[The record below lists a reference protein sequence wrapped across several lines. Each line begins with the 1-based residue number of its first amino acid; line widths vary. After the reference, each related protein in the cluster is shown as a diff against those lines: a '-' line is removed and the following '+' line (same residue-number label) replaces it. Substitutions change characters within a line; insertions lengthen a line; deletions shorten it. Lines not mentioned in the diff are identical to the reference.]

1 VPGVEI
7 GIAMAGVR
15 KANRRD
21 LTVITLGEGAAVAGV
36 FTQNRFCAAPVLV
49 CREHLASS
57 GALRALVINAG
68 NANAG
73 TGARGLADA
82 RATCEAVAE
91 MVAHPEVEHRIR
103 LEIPHVDGHAVPA
116 EILMLPTIVDGDFVL
131 YESNA
136 IVEYLDEA
144 HAGRGLALFPGDAR
158 KRATVRRIVSEVD
171 SYTTEAVDQVVERLL
186 GVKPEERDAGKLDE
200 ARRAAA
206 EEFAFVARY
215 LAGDFLVGP
224 LSAADFALYPAVA
237 FMDRCHQRE
246 PSFDAASLM
255 PPALAAWK
263 KRIEALPYLDATRP
277 PHWRA

>member
-1 VPGVEI
+1 
-7 GIAMAGVR
+7 MS
-15 KANRRD
+15 
-21 LTVITLGEGAAVAGV
+21 ITLYYGSGSPYAWRVQLALEAKGLPYERKVLSFAARDTRKPEFVAL
-36 FTQNRFCAAPVLV
+36 NPR
-49 CREHLASS
+49 
-57 GALRALVINAG
+57 
-68 NANAG
+68 
-73 TGARGLADA
+73 
-82 RATCEAVAE
+82 
-91 MVAHPEVEHRIR
+91 HR
-103 LEIPHVDGHAVPA
+103 VPT
-116 EILMLPTIVDGDFVL
+116 LVDGDFVL

-158 KRATVRRIVSEVD
+158 TRATVRRIVSEVD
-171 SYTTEAVDQVVERLL
+171 SYTTEAVDQVLERLL
-186 GVKPEERDAGKLDE
+186 GVKPEERDAGKVDE
-200 ARRAAA
+200 ARRAVA

-246 PSFDAASLM
+246 PSFDAVSLV

-263 KRIEALPYLDATRP
+263 KRVEALPYLDATWP